1 MKNKRKSK
9 MKSRNS
15 LLVVPPVE
23 IKSKFSQ
30 ESDIVAN
37 SIIEKIISLTLSSAL
52 RNKID
57 NELPLKCF
65 SYIEEFLTNK
75 LKIEFL
81 PHDSD
86 DAQNNKN
93 PNELSILSNK
103 FMPHN
108 SSFQEDNQ
116 NNNNSYIIDKS
127 KDFNVNNSSFNID
140 QFYYNN
146 SINGE
151 NDWDITEEPKSNRYD
166 SYSTTMVKLKE
177 IKKEEAEPVQIKH
190 RKNKKRLKTNQLEAV
205 KEEESMSKSNEYDE
219 DEKEDENENNKEN
232 EDENE
237 NEKNNKNN
245 EDKENRKNELK
256 KKYGNQIVKRISLI
270 AQNQN
275 NQQKKKRNDI
285 DINQFPCQDIE
296 VDEYYNY
303 EEKNTEID
311 YNKLRKDLIDREEA
325 KLKEELNKNKKKPK
339 TFDIKQIIGENPA
352 NKQYYGKNITVDPNG
367 QIVLIKAIKL
377 NKLKQEFKYPRTVLR
392 NIKQP
397 KKIVKKEKKEEKDE
411 KKEEKDENIIRKD
424 DQINENEK
432 ELNKITEQLNGVNL
446 NDKKI
451 LPKIS
456 SKRIN
461 LQNLQ
466 IKTENVELKK
476 IKKEPV
482 FPSGSNFDL
491 INMEI
496 GVSIKEDEKFK
507 TGGKDFYKKFNKY
520 SREIYN
526 EKLKESMTANSFLN
540 TKTQILNDESN
551 RFKTETNF
559 DNTYAGFNMTGNQ
572 ENFNQKDNSKYLMTS
587 TNNFGNYNYISNII
601 NSNNNT
607 NIMTKTATTG
617 MNQSNLLNPSIK
629 LSNISSLIGSLDRLN
644 LITEREEKL
653 GKNNSNIF
661 REQHKNKLKNL
672 FLNKYTEMDEF
683 TKEILKTGELSNRE
697 GYKSQGKNMYMSRKN
712 PEKPS
717 MLELTREIGYKNKP
731 YRNRSKMNSSSIN
744 PILSTVAFFKQ

>member
-1 MKNKRKSK
+1 MKNKRKSI
-9 MKSRNS
+9 MKSRKS
-15 LLVVPPVE
+15 LLVVPPTE
-23 IKSKFSQ
+23 INSKFSI
-30 ESDIVAN
+30 ESDIIAN
-37 SIIEKIISLTLSSAL
+37 SIIEKIISLTISSAL

-57 NELPLKCF
+57 NEIPLKCF

-75 LKIEFL
+75 LKMEFL

-103 FMPHN
+103 FMPNN
-108 SSFQEDNQ
+108 SSFQDDNK
-116 NNNNSYIIDKS
+116 NNSYIINKS

-140 QFYYNN
+140 QFFYNN
-146 SINGE
+146 YINGE
-151 NDWDITEEPKSNRYD
+151 NDWDITDEPKSNKYD

-177 IKKEEAEPVQIKH
+177 IKKEEVEPAPIKH
-190 RKNKKRLKTNQLEAV
+190 KKHKKGLKVNELEAV
-205 KEEESMSKSNEYDE
+205 KEEESMSKSNIYTE
-219 DEKEDENENNKEN
+219 DKEEENENNKEN
-232 EDENE
+232 EVE

-245 EDKENRKNELK
+245 EENRKQELK
-256 KKYGNQIVKRISLI
+256 KKYGNQIVKKISLI

-275 NQQKKKRNDI
+275 NNQQRKKRNDI

-296 VDEYYNY
+296 IDDYYNY

-311 YNKLRKDLIDREEA
+311 YNKLRKDLIDKEEA

-339 TFDIKQIIGENPA
+339 TFDIKQIIGENPI

-367 QIVLIKAIKL
+367 EIVLIKAIKL
-377 NKLKQEFKYPRTVLR
+377 NKLKQDFKYPRTVLR

-397 KKIVKKEKKEEKDE
+397 KKIVKKEKKEISDE
-411 KKEEKDENIIRKD
+411 KKIEKVEKIIRKED
-424 DQINENEK
+424 LINENEK
-432 ELNKITEQLNGVNL
+432 ELNNLGEQLNAVNT
-446 NDKKI
+446 NDRKI

-456 SKRIN
+456 QKKLNLLN

-466 IKTENVELKK
+466 IKTENAEVKK
-476 IKKEPV
+476 IKREPV

-491 INMEI
+491 INLEI

-520 SREIYN
+520 SKDIYN

-540 TKTQILNDESN
+540 AKTQLLNDESN
-551 RFKTETNF
+551 RLKTETNF

-587 TNNFGNYNYISNII
+587 TNNFGNYNYISNIM

-617 MNQSNLLNPSIK
+617 MNQSNFLNPSIK

-644 LITEREEKL
+644 LITEGEEKL
-653 GKNNSNIF
+653 GKKNNNIF
-661 REQHKNKLKNL
+661 RAQHKNKLKSI
-672 FLNKYTEMDEF
+672 FLNIYTEMDVF

-697 GYKSQGKNMYMSRKN
+697 AYKSQGKNMYMSKKN

-744 PILSTVAFFKQ
+744 PVLSTVAFFKQ